1 MFNMLSRVFRASL
14 LIIVAALAA
23 PLAAQE
29 SDEGGIVTEPLEP
42 LEPREPATDGEG
54 ESGTSGNSRFKP
66 APFTTLEIPQQPEL
80 IEPVETA
87 AQLGARVRLLDK
99 MTGRTQTVEIATGTA
114 QMVDRLRIRIEAC
127 RAPQDNAQHG
137 TMAFVQIWD
146 TKRAEPESVF
156 SGWMFAESPALSAL
170 DHPRY
175 DVWVISCTTSPG
187 EAPAASE

>member
-1 MFNMLSRVFRASL
+1 MFNLLGRALPASL
-14 LIIVAALAA
+14 LIVDVALAS

-29 SDEGGIVTEPLEP
+29 SGEGGIVTEPLEP
-42 LEPREPATDGEG
+42 LEPATDGEG

-66 APFTTLEIPQQPEL
+66 APFRTLEIPQQPEL

-87 AQLGARVRLLDK
+87 AQLGARMRLLDK
-99 MTGRTQTVEIATGTA
+99 MTGRIQTVEIDSGTD

-146 TKRAEPESVF
+146 T
-156 SGWMFAESPALSAL
+156 
-170 DHPRY
+170 
-175 DVWVISCTTSPG
+175 
-187 EAPAASE
+187 